1 MDKDRYSIDD
11 LLQIMRRLRAPEGGC
26 PWDIEQDFNSIAP
39 YTIEEAYEV
48 AEAIDHGDMGQLR
61 DELGDL
67 LFQVVFHAQMATE
80 NGDFSFDDVVQAVCK
95 KMVRRHPHVF
105 ADADIKDAAAQTKAW
120 EAQKAN
126 ERRSKPTKGDI
137 PLSVLDDV
145 PLALPALLRALK
157 LQKRAARVGFD
168 WDNIDDVMAKMR
180 EEVIEVG
187 DALAAKGPNSPEVL
201 EEFGDLMFVCANLA
215 RHLQLDP
222 ENALRLAN
230 LKFER
235 RFKGIENLSQRE
247 GKELSDLNLDEME
260 ALWNAIKA
268 NELKI
273 SEKP

>member
-1 MDKDRYSIDD
+1 MDKDRYSIED